1 MKRVLYALF
10 PGRKEADEAVR
21 EVLDAGFAEDQVRL
35 TVHEAPI
42 DRNDLRPAESDA
54 RKGLLGGVLLGS
66 LSGSAL
72 GFLAAGPLQLL
83 PMPDSIGALAGLA
96 LGVVGRGIALP
107 TSGVALGVVRRS
119 DALDPSGVALGV
131 LGRLV
136 TADPDRMRFGVL
148 DADVVVGVLVHVGA
162 PCSVASRNRLVSSCA
177 EAAASSVVRSTVAAC
192 AGRHFPPPVGTDI
205 T

>member
-1 MKRVLYALF
+1 MTRVLYALF

-96 LGVVGRGIALP
+96 LGVV
-107 TSGVALGVVRRS
+107 LGG
-119 DALDPSGVALGV
+119 LGGV
-131 LGRLV
+131 LYGAGF
-136 TADPDRMRFGVL
+136 ADRDFQELANHLGKDGVL
-148 DADVVVGVLVHVGA
+148 ITAELLGPTERDQVNSIFVKHGA
-162 PCSVASRNRLVSSCA
+162 TRGA
-177 EAAASSVVRSTVAAC
+177 
-192 AGRHFPPPVGTDI
+192 
-205 T
+205 